1 MIFRKTNN
9 KYFQIFQNT
18 LFLGHSGQYFPKLG
32 EKCIFWEK
40 GLCQF
45 INIPNIYHVAKNLKK
60 ITTRSAQKFRTADG
74 QTDKVQWF
82 YRTFWRA
89 GIQKVIFE
97 TEECDSLWEGK
108 NNCELNAFKK
118 TMVHR
123 SNMYILK

>member
-60 ITTRSAQKFRTADG
+60 KRPIPDKNSELQMDRQTEDSDFIGSSEGQGSKKSYLNQKSATL
-74 QTDKVQWF
+74 
-82 YRTFWRA
+82 
-89 GIQKVIFE
+89 FE
-97 TEECDSLWEGK
+97 REK
-108 NNCELNAFKK
+108 IIVN
-118 TMVHR
+118 
-123 SNMYILK
+123 